1 MFGIGIHEILMILVV
16 GLVVLGPKKMSDMA
30 RALGGAV
37 REFRRVSNEITSEVK
52 LDPEPEKKP
61 EAETAEVKQEPAE
74 AGAEALPA
82 AENQSEAAAKGQEQV
97 TEKPAVADWDRVNS
111 AAEAQ
116 ADAIVAAD
124 APDGMS
130 EIEDI
135 DDIEDIEAIEAY
147 TGENNENK

>member
-1 MFGIGIHEILMILVV
+1 M
-16 GLVVLGPKKMSDMA
+16 K
-30 RALGGAV
+30 
-37 REFRRVSNEITSEVK
+37 VSFTKEEITEVR
-52 LDPEPEKKP
+52 
-61 EAETAEVKQEPAE
+61 T
-74 AGAEALPA
+74 
-82 AENQSEAAAKGQEQV
+82 EQV

>member
-1 MFGIGIHEILMILVV
+1 MEKLKAIQFNFENCESEQIPIEYIPYFNFKNVYTNLSHRWGHEEEDSDVLKTGLECDGFTMI
-16 GLVVLGPKKMSDMA
+16 
-30 RALGGAV
+30 
-37 REFRRVSNEITSEVK
+37 
-52 LDPEPEKKP
+52 
-61 EAETAEVKQEPAE
+61 
-74 AGAEALPA
+74 
-82 AENQSEAAAKGQEQV
+82 
-97 TEKPAVADWDRVNS
+97 ADWDRVNS

>member
-1 MFGIGIHEILMILVV
+1 MFGIGIPELLMILVV

-97 TEKPAVADWDRVNS
+97 TEKPAVADCGGLLPGAHGS
-111 AAEAQ
+111 AGR
-116 ADAIVAAD
+116 I
-124 APDGMS
+124 G
-130 EIEDI
+130 
-135 DDIEDIEAIEAY
+135 
-147 TGENNENK
+147 